1 MKLNGIEDL
10 GLFDFKATEDE
21 EDLVETD
28 RSFTRERHFETKEEI
43 MSKTRGRKSIAVEH
57 GSNARL
63 NMGQVDS
70 EV

>member
-10 GLFDFKATEDE
+10 GLFDFNKNTEDE

-43 MSKTRGRKSIAVEH
+43 MSKTRARKSIAAET
-57 GSNARL
+57 GGRARL

-70 EV
+70 